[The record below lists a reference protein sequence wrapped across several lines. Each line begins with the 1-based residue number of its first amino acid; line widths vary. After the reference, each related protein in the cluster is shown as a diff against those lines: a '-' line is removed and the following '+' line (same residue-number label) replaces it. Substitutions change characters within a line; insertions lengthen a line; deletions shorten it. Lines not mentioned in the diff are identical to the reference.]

1 MKVRNTLLALAF
13 VIALFGSTAVHPA
26 VIKGVRFDDTILAQQ
41 TRLFLKGT
49 ALSRYLVVLKGY
61 AGAFYLPEGVESR
74 QALEDVPKHL
84 VLEYFHAIKADQFD
98 NATKTMIKKN
108 VSPAEF
114 KRLLPKIN
122 QFVSA
127 YRDVEPKDRYALTY
141 LPGYGTRLTLNGE
154 LLIVIAGEAF
164 AKALFSIWIGPK
176 PVDAWFRSHV
186 LGLSK

>member
-84 VLEYFHAIKADQFD
+84 VLEYFHAIKAKGFS
-98 NATKTMIKKN
+98 NATKRMIEKN
-108 VSPAEF
+108 VTPVDL
-114 KRLLPKIN
+114 KRLSPKID
-122 QFVSA
+122 QLVEA
-127 YRDVEPKDRYALTY
+127 YRDVEPGDRYALTY
-141 LPGYGTRLTLNGE
+141 VPGYGTRLSLNGE
-154 LLIVIAGEAF
+154 SLVVIAGEDF
-164 AKALFSIWIGPK
+164 AKAVFSIWIGSSPI
-176 PVDAWFRSHV
+176 DERFRSGV
-186 LGLSK
+186 LGIDN